1 MNEYKIILADDHSLF
16 REGVKS
22 LLAKDTDLKVVAE
35 VKNGKDLLSRL
46 QSVECDLVIMDIA
59 MPEMDGLTAL
69 VEVKRK
75 FPQVKVLVMSMLND
89 FSHFEQ
95 AKAHG
100 ASGYISKDDAGD
112 ELLRGIAAVRKGKM
126 FVSPTIMTVLGERQI
141 HLLEDGKNPSVET
154 LTKRERQVL
163 GLIVRGMTNKCIGE
177 KLGISIHTVE
187 NHRAHVFEKLGFKSV
202 ASLVKFAMEKG
213 IL

>member
-1 MNEYKIILADDHSLF
+1 MNEYRIILADDHSLF

-22 LLAKDTDLKVVAE
+22 LLSQSSDLKIVAE
-35 VKNGKDLLSRL
+35 VRNGKDLLSRL
-46 QSVECDLVIMDIA
+46 KSVECDLIVMDIA

-69 VEVKRK
+69 IEVKRIYPK
-75 FPQVKVLVMSMLND
+75 LKVLMMSMLND
-89 FSHFEQ
+89 FSHFDQ

-126 FVSPTIMTVLGERQI
+126 FVSPTIMTLLGERQL
-141 HLLEDGKNPSVET
+141 HLLDDGKSPSVEI
-154 LTKRERQVL
+154 LTKRERQIL
-163 GLIVRGMTNKCIGE
+163 ELIVRGMTNKNIAG

-202 ASLVKFAMEKG
+202 ASLVKFAIEKG
-213 IL
+213 LL